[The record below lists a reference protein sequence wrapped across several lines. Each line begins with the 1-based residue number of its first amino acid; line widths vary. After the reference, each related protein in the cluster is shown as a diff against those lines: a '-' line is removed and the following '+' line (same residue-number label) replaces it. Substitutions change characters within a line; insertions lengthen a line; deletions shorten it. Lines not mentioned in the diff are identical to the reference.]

1 MTFVAKFQ
9 NEIYGTPTF
18 QMGLVF
24 SEKEEFC
31 GDLRLCCKTRLYR
44 IPC

>member
-18 QMGLVF
+18 QIRLVF
-24 SEKEEFC
+24 SEKKE
-31 GDLRLCCKTRLYR
+31 LC
-44 IPC
+44 IPSVVI